1 MNLGQSIINLC
12 SNIGNVIN
20 TISGNTIIGKIGV
33 AAGTLLAAYF
43 TPIIGL
49 LICCFT
55 TSVVDMIYGIKVA
68 KKQHCKITSD
78 HT

>member
-49 LICCFT
+49 LI
-55 TSVVDMIYGIKVA
+55 
-68 KKQHCKITSD
+68 
-78 HT
+78 